1 MAGIWLVNQVLASGE
16 SRLSH
21 SQVKTVMP
29 PRDGNCKIA
38 VFYAPDFNLSSN
50 FFLAHGSRRA
60 FIDKVAQ
67 TNKLLLCGCD
77 IKVKGWELIMFI
89 RLFTEVFYQNLL

>member
-1 MAGIWLVNQVLASGE
+1 MARIWLVNQVLASGE
-16 SRLSH
+16 SLSH

-50 FFLAHGSRRA
+50 SFLAHGFRRG
-60 FIDKVAQ
+60 FIDKVSQ
-67 TNKLLLCGCD
+67 TNKLLLCGCGV
-77 IKVKGWELIMFI
+77 KVKGWEPIMFI
-89 RLFTEVFYQNLL
+89 RLFPEMFYRNLL